1 MHEKYEQLKAILAQV
16 WDLNSASG
24 LLGWDQQTYM
34 PPKGAQER
42 GEALATLSSIAH
54 KMGTSDEVS
63 KLVEELVPYGQT
75 LDPES
80 DEACFIRQVKRQ
92 HDKAV
97 KVPAE
102 HVAEY
107 ARVTTLAQESWV
119 RARSE
124 DNFEMFQ
131 PHLEKIVAMRQE
143 YAGFFKP
150 YDHVYDPLLDDFEPG
165 LKTAEVKEIFHQLRP
180 QQVELIKAIAERP
193 QVRDDFLH
201 LKYADQKQWDFGVEV
216 ITRFGYDWEA
226 GRQDRSAHP
235 FTSGAGI
242 GDVRITTRVIE
253 DMMTSAMFSTMH
265 ESGHAMYD
273 QGIDPALAR
282 TVLATGASLAV
293 HESQSR
299 MWENLVGRSR
309 PFWTF
314 FYPRLQEYYP
324 EQLGNVDMETF
335 YKAINK
341 VEPSFIRVEADEATY
356 NMHVMLR
363 LEIEIALMEG
373 KLMVKD
379 LPEAWNERMRNYLGI
394 TPPNN
399 RQGVLQDVHW
409 SFGMV
414 GYFPTYALGNLI
426 SVQLWQVIRKDI
438 PDLDAQIEKGDF
450 SRLLDWLR
458 KNVHH
463 HGAKFEPQALVQR
476 VTGSKIDPQPY
487 MNYLREKYS
496 DVYGL

>member
-1 MHEKYEQLKAILAQV
+1 
-16 WDLNSASG
+16 
-24 LLGWDQQTYM
+24 
-34 PPKGAQER
+34 
-42 GEALATLSSIAH
+42 
-54 KMGTSDEVS
+54 
-63 KLVEELVPYGQT
+63 
-75 LDPES
+75 
-80 DEACFIRQVKRQ
+80 
-92 HDKAV
+92 
-97 KVPAE
+97 
-102 HVAEY
+102 
-107 ARVTTLAQESWV
+107 
-119 RARSE
+119 
-124 DNFEMFQ
+124 
-131 PHLEKIVAMRQE
+131 
-143 YAGFFKP
+143 
-150 YDHVYDPLLDDFEPG
+150 
-165 LKTAEVKEIFHQLRP
+165 
-180 QQVELIKAIAERP
+180 LIKAIAERP

-309 PFWTF
+309 PSWTF

-458 KNVHH
+458 KNVHR

-496 DVYGL
+496 DIYGL